1 MLILFLPSG
10 TSSYSVSSNS
20 NIIVNLKWPLSPGR
34 YPIIYQKNK
43 PWKKTQVNHQIP
55 YLRLQ
60 ILLSSS
66 HHFTAFL
73 YLLSPF
79 QLLTPSLVPT
89 TTGLT
94 SSNQSSYTKARITV
108 HACTHISAHHFP
120 IWVGPNPDPLS
131 PTKRPRDLTYSPI
144 KQKGCVYTRKSDSV
158 NQQKKVN
165 LLRKCIITVT
175 NENQI
180 NPTPIGD
187 LY

>member
-1 MLILFLPSG
+1 M
-10 TSSYSVSSNS
+10 V
-20 NIIVNLKWPLSPGR
+20 LSPGR
-34 YPIIYQKNK
+34 YPIIYQNK

-79 QLLTPSLVPT
+79 QLLNPSLVPT

-108 HACTHISAHHFP
+108 HVCTHISAHHFP
-120 IWVGPNPDPLS
+120 IWVGPNLDPLS
-131 PTKRPRDLTYSPI
+131 PTKRPRDLPYSPI
-144 KQKGCVYTRKSDSV
+144 KRKGCVYTRKSDPV
-158 NQQKKVN
+158 NQQKKWICWESAS
-165 LLRKCIITVT
+165 LLWQTKIRSTPPPSAIFT
-175 NENQI
+175 NKTTKKSI
-180 NPTPIGD
+180 YLIRVI
-187 LY
+187 YVHI